1 MRHRAM
7 KVADEHSVVYS
18 LVDQLNMRRQ
28 AHEYRVEHSRQREE
42 WKQWEAWGGQTWDWS
57 GHEAGASMEAPGPYS
72 FEDWYEKEYLP
83 VVKSKYK

>member
-28 AHEYRVEHSRQREE
+28 AHEYRVEHSRLREE
-42 WKQWEAWGGQTWDWS
+42 WKQS
-57 GHEAGASMEAPGPYS
+57 AGE
-72 FEDWYEKEYLP
+72 
-83 VVKSKYK
+83 